1 MLFFKAMDN
10 KKEDASM
17 SHSADQENNNQGNLS
32 ISSTPRSTKSLY
44 QKNTRDQKIFNK

>member
-1 MLFFKAMDN
+1 MDN

-32 ISSTPRSTKSLY
+32 VSSTPRSEPISI
-44 QKNTRDQKIFNK
+44 KNTRDQKIFNK